1 VTVFLRGVTL
11 DEALRVI
18 LGTQQLDRKLLNDS
32 SVLIFPATAAKQREH
47 QELVTRSFYLN
58 NADVKQA
65 QALVRMMAKTRDI
78 FIDERLNLLVARDT
92 PEVIGMIDQLIA
104 SL

>member
-1 VTVFLRGVTL
+1 LRQVFEALARSSSINFVFDKDVRADARVTVFLRGVTL

-47 QELVTRSFYLN
+47 QELITRTLYL
-58 NADVKQA
+58 
-65 QALVRMMAKTRDI
+65 T
-78 FIDERLNLLVARDT
+78 
-92 PEVIGMIDQLIA
+92 
-104 SL
+104 